1 MRINGSAT
9 VWRSEIDAATRNV
22 TFERIYIPSVHWF
35 FKTSANA
42 GKDGLAAA
50 NSATIRI
57 PQNVVN
63 GIEAFAVGA
72 RIAIGSVDDLQPS
85 ENALTVVSVTH
96 NAEGLNP
103 HWKVIAQ

>member
-9 VWRSEIDAATRNV
+9 VWRSGVDAETRNL
-22 TFERIYIPSVHWF
+22 TFERVYIPSAHWF

-42 GKDGLAAA
+42 GKDGLTAA

-57 PQNVVN
+57 PQNVIN
-63 GIEAFAVGA
+63 GVDAFCVGD
-72 RIAIGSVDDLQPS
+72 RIAAGSVDDLQPS
-85 ENALTVVSVTH
+85 KNALTVVSITR